1 MKKTLLKS
9 AVAVLTAGSL
19 LSGSA
24 FAYAK
29 DDEVIATIGEEK
41 ITKEDLYQAMK
52 NVSGSV
58 TLRTLILE
66 QVLLQSVE
74 DSDALRKEAE
84 DEVKKQ
90 IESAGGEDVF
100 QELLNY
106 QQLGS
111 VEEFTYQMFVSK
123 MFEEVVKGE
132 IDMSDEAIKKFYEEG
147 YAPLMEA
154 QHILV
159 DSEEEA
165 KKAIERIDGGEEFDA
180 VAQEIS
186 KDSTAQNGGLLS
198 PFTTGQMVPE
208 FEEAVKGMK
217 NGEMSKEPVKS
228 EYGFHVI
235 KTLNNGEKKP
245 LDEVK
250 KEVEDQYVQKKFADT
265 KFAYGIIGDLIKDTG
280 YEIKDE
286 ELKGA
291 VDDLL
296 NMKDAPAQAPLPG
309 QDPQASEGQEPKDEE
324 SAAEETPAEGEES
337 EGEESEGE
345 ESAAEETTAAE

>member
-9 AVAVLTAGSL
+9 ALAVLATGSL
-19 LSGSA
+19 LSGSVLVNA
-24 FAYAK
+24 Q
-29 DDEVIATIGEEK
+29 DDVIATIGEEK
-41 ITKEDLYQAMK
+41 ITKDDLYQAMK

-66 QVLLQSVE
+66 KVLLQSVK
-74 DSDALRKEAE
+74 DPDALRKEAE
-84 DEVKKQ
+84 EEVKKQ

-123 MFEEVVKGE
+123 MFEEVVKGK
-132 IDMSDEAIKKFYEEG
+132 IDMSDEAIQKFYDEG
-147 YAPLMEA
+147 YSPLMEA

-159 DSEEEA
+159 DTEDEA
-165 KKAIERIDGGEEFDA
+165 KAAIERINDGEEFDA
-180 VAQEIS
+180 VAQEVS

-198 PFTTGQMVPE
+198 PFTSGQMVPE

-217 NGEMSKEPVKS
+217 NGEMTKEPVKS

-235 KTLNNGEKKP
+235 KTINNGEKKP
-245 LDEVK
+245 LKDVK
-250 KEVEDQYVQKKFADT
+250 KEVEEQYVQKKFADT
-265 KFAYGIIGDLIKDTG
+265 KFAYGIIGDLIKETG

-286 ELKGA
+286 DLKGA

-296 NMKDAPAQAPLPG
+296 NMKDAPAAPLPG
-309 QDPQASEGQEPKDEE
+309 QEQNASEAPAENEEAPAEE
-324 SAAEETPAEGEES
+324 SADEETQADQ
-337 EGEESEGE
+337 
-345 ESAAEETTAAE
+345 AAEETTAAE

>member
-1 MKKTLLKS
+1 MKKALLKS
-9 AVAVLTAGSL
+9 AVALLATGSMI
-19 LSGSA
+19 SGPA

-29 DDEVIATIGEEK
+29 DDKVIATIGEEK

-66 QVLLQSVE
+66 EVLLQSVN

-84 DEVKKQ
+84 KEVEEQ
-90 IESAGGEDVF
+90 IDSAGGEDVF

-111 VEEFTYQMFVSK
+111 IEEFTYQMFVSK
-123 MFEEVVKGE
+123 MFEEVVKEE
-132 IDMSDEAIKKFYEEG
+132 IDMSDEAIKKFYEEE

-165 KKAIERIDGGEEFDA
+165 KKALDRINNGEEFDA
-180 VAQEIS
+180 VAQEVS

-198 PFTTGQMVPE
+198 PFTQGQMVPE
-208 FEEAVKGMK
+208 FEEAVKGME

-228 EYGFHVI
+228 EYGYHII

-245 LDEVK
+245 LEDVK
-250 KEVEDQYVQKKFADT
+250 EEVEEQYVQKKFSDT
-265 KFAYGIIGDLIKDTG
+265 KFAYGIIGDLIKETG
-280 YEIKDE
+280 YDIKDE

-296 NMKDAPAQAPLPG
+296 NMEEAPAQAPLPG
-309 QDPQASEGQEPKDEE
+309 QDPQASEGDAAEGAEE
-324 SAAEETPAEGEES
+324 SDAEGDES
-337 EGEESEGE
+337 QE